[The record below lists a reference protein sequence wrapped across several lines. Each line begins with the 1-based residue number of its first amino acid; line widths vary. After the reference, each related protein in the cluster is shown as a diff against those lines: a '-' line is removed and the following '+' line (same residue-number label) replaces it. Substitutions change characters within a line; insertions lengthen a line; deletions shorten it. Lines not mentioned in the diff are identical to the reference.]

1 MNRGWQS
8 QSRKVVEVSSLSV
21 SFSDCLR
28 AYLPIYRSM
37 CLSIYLCV
45 YLSVDLSIDLCVY
58 LSIDRSIDR
67 SIYQSIYLLSV
78 GIPFYVKFFLLIHF
92 LSLYCHSV
100 GEGNKSRGHRTD
112 KIFLQVKDDILS
124 HDMLS
129 FLIGLNFTLFS
140 IMFM

>member
-1 MNRGWQS
+1 
-8 QSRKVVEVSSLSV
+8 
-21 SFSDCLR
+21 
-28 AYLPIYRSM
+28 M
-37 CLSIYLCV
+37 CSSIYLCV

-58 LSIDRSIDR
+58 LSIDR

-112 KIFLQVKDDILS
+112 KIFLQVKDDIIS